1 MRVLGVFFVLLNIIT
16 LVGPVLGVV
25 LAYQDN
31 LKGMVIPP
39 QVENMMSGSL
49 FTGGKFELP
58 RFVSA
63 TPDVAG
69 RTVTLVFEF
78 TNPFHYDLMVKSIS
92 ADVECS
98 LHGFTLGQASLVEPT
113 NIPAGETVELAIR
126 CDWTEEA
133 ENHFNAEH
141 PGATN
146 IDANVVGLAINVNDI
161 TIESDEKYPVC
172 VPKTGSTM
180 LPQFVSATPDVSGRT
195 VTIVLSYTNP
205 FDYDLMIDSIS
216 ADIKCSLHGFTI
228 GHASLVQPTNIA
240 AGATSDVVI
249 RCDWTQ
255 AAVDHFHA
263 EHAGATRLAA
273 KVVDV
278 AIKVNGINVHSDQ
291 AYPIDVPI
299 S

>member
-1 MRVLGVFFVLLNIIT
+1 MRTLGAFFVLLNIIT

-39 QVENMMSGSL
+39 QVESMMSGSL
-49 FTGGKFELP
+49 FTGGKIELP

-63 TPDVAG
+63 TPDLAG

-78 TNPFHYDLMVKSIS
+78 TNPFNYDLMVKSIS

-98 LHGFTLGQASLVEPT
+98 LHGFTLGHASLVE
-113 NIPAGETVELAIR
+113 
-126 CDWTEEA
+126 
-133 ENHFNAEH
+133 
-141 PGATN
+141 
-146 IDANVVGLAINVNDI
+146 
-161 TIESDEKYPVC
+161 
-172 VPKTGSTM
+172 
-180 LPQFVSATPDVSGRT
+180 
-195 VTIVLSYTNP
+195 
-205 FDYDLMIDSIS
+205 
-216 ADIKCSLHGFTI
+216 
-228 GHASLVQPTNIA
+228 PTNIA
-240 AGATSDVVI
+240 AGATSEVVI

-255 AAVDHFHA
+255 EAVDHFHA

-273 KVVDV
+273 KVVNV
-278 AIKVNGINVHSDQ
+278 TIEVNGVTVQSDQ